1 MSDKTAVSKA
11 TDDEESM
18 AVLRTIGRF
27 IKSFRERS
35 GLTQAELGKAVGY
48 SEEQVSSIERG
59 KRAPSAAFL
68 IEADRV
74 LAADGLIA
82 RLQEEVE
89 QVEYPQTL
97 RHLTRYEADT
107 VESCA
112 YTNSVV
118 HGLLQTP
125 EYTRVLYAMRR
136 PPYTQEEMKRLV
148 SARLARQKMLDRQPA
163 PVFSFVQDEVTLRRP
178 LGGRAL
184 MKAQLEHLL
193 KMGERPNVDI
203 QVMPMDV
210 KEHASVSGAIR
221 LLRLSGG
228 STVAFQELPFVGRIF
243 TQPKKVRPLE
253 IRYGIVRSQALA
265 PCDSLAFIEQLLGET

>member
-1 MSDKTAVSKA
+1 MGDRVETSKVA
-11 TDDEESM
+11 DDEESL

-27 IKSFRERS
+27 IKAFRERS

-59 KRAPSAAFL
+59 RRAPSVKFL

-74 LAADGLIA
+74 LGADGLIA
-82 RLQEEVE
+82 RLQEDVE

-97 RHLTRYEADT
+97 RHLTRFEADA
-107 VESCA
+107 VESYA

-125 EYTRVLYAMRR
+125 EYTRALYAMRR
-136 PPYTQEEMKRLV
+136 PPFTEEEMKRLV
-148 SARLARQKMLDRQPA
+148 AARLARQKMFDRQPE
-163 PVFSFVQDEVTLRRP
+163 PVFSFIQDEVTLRRP
-178 LGGRAL
+178 LGGRAV
-184 MKAQLEHLL
+184 MRTQLEHLL
-193 KMGERPNVDI
+193 EMGERRNVDI

-210 KEHASVSGAIR
+210 EEHASIAGAIR
-221 LLRLSGG
+221 LLRLTGG
-228 STVAFQELPFVGRIF
+228 ATVAFQELPVIGRIF

-253 IRYGIVRSQALA
+253 IRYGNVRAQALA
-265 PCDSLAFIEQLLGET
+265 PRDSLAFIEQLLGET